1 MAQARGAQQPRS
13 GVSRARPA
21 GARPRAIDFWAVPQ
35 IIDRLR
41 GHYGLPDDEA
51 LLQWI
56 GVDFRVVRGPSLSGL
71 EMRRHADGTVEDL
84 WGVRRRTVVFGSGEQ
99 QGSYRELASSPLAA
113 ANDVQEIEHYPGWP
127 SPEWWDYSAL
137 AAQAKSHPGCCV
149 VYAGDRLD
157 RTAQLKTAMYLRGI
171 EQIMVDLV
179 QSPALVDCLLEH
191 INAYYMEYNRRVF
204 EAVQGGIDVFM
215 MGDDFGTQAGPMMS
229 VATWRRYFEK
239 GFRAFIE
246 LAHRYG
252 IRVMHHTC
260 GGVRPLIPL
269 FIDAGLDILQ
279 SLQPEA
285 AGMDLVTL
293 KREFGRHICLQG
305 SIDIQH
311 TLPFG
316 SPDDVR
322 SEVQQRL
329 QVGKPGGGFIICTA
343 HNIQVDAPLANI
355 IALIEAYQEHT
366 WY

>member
-1 MAQARGAQQPRS
+1 
-13 GVSRARPA
+13 
-21 GARPRAIDFWAVPQ
+21 
-35 IIDRLR
+35 
-41 GHYGLPDDEA
+41 
-51 LLQWI
+51 
-56 GVDFRVVRGPSLSGL
+56 
-71 EMRRHADGTVEDL
+71 
-84 WGVRRRTVVFGSGEQ
+84 
-99 QGSYRELASSPLAA
+99 
-113 ANDVQEIEHYPGWP
+113 
-127 SPEWWDYSAL
+127 
-137 AAQAKSHPGCCV
+137 
-149 VYAGDRLD
+149 
-157 RTAQLKTAMYLRGI
+157 
-171 EQIMVDLV
+171 MVDLV

-239 GFRAFIE
+239 GFRAFID

-279 SLQPEA
+279 SLQPRA
-285 AGMDLVTL
+285 AGMDLTTL

-322 SEVQQRL
+322 GEVRQRL

-343 HNIQVDAPLANI
+343 HNIQVDAPLANV